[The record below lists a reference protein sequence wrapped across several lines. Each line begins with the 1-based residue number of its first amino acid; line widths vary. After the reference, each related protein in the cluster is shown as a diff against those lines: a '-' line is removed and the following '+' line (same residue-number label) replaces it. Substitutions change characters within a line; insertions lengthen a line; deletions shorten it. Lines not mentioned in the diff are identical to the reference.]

1 MDMGVSTSR
10 GGAKLRPLV
19 DGSYAERDTAAMDF
33 KRLSEQVKRLVDRRG
48 GTKALKEDADELRDI
63 ARGEGSVSDKA
74 KAAADALKDPGAPGP
89 EPQSEPRSAP
99 QEQEP
104 TTPAP

>member
-1 MDMGVSTSR
+1 MD
-10 GGAKLRPLV
+10 L
-19 DGSYAERDTAAMDF
+19 
-33 KRLSEQVKRLVDRRG
+33 KRLSEQAKRLIDRRG

-89 EPQSEPRSAP
+89 EPQSEPQPAP